1 MIGSRTDDRRSGD
14 NGPMDPNADAFEQ
27 AVVVDRVTTAR
38 GEVVLRRRG
47 QHHEIIS
54 NGVFLMDT
62 RGGTSERLLVSA
74 ALAAVPSGRPVDLLI
89 GGLGVGFSLDEAVR
103 SARPAS
109 ITVVEIEPAVI
120 GWHRDHL
127 AAGALDDPR
136 VRVVPADLLAYL
148 TSGAGSYDA
157 ICLDI
162 DNGPEWTVTDDNRHL
177 YGADGLALVRRRL
190 RPGGVLAVWSAA
202 ESAGFA
208 AVLREAFGDVATLP
222 VPVARGV
229 PDVLYVAC
237 QGAERRGAR
246 GHAAAASNVH
256 TPEESRSA

>member
-1 MIGSRTDDRRSGD
+1 MPSGD
-14 NGPMDPNADAFEQ
+14 NGPMDPDAAEET
-27 AVVVDRVTTAR
+27 VVVERVASAG
-38 GEVVLRRRG
+38 GEIVLRRCGR
-47 QHHEIIS
+47 HHEIIS

-62 RGGTSERLLVSA
+62 RGGASERLLVSA
-74 ALAAVPSGRPVDLLI
+74 ALAAVPAGRPVDLLL

-127 AAGALDDPR
+127 DAGALGDPR
-136 VRVVPADLLAYL
+136 VRVVRADLLAYL
-148 TSGAGSYDA
+148 ASGAGSYDA

-162 DNGPEWTVTDDNRHL
+162 DNGPEWTVTDDNRVL
-177 YGADGLALVRRRL
+177 YGAEGLASVRRRL

-208 AVLREAFGDVATLP
+208 ALLREAFAAVTTLP

-229 PDVLYVAC
+229 PDVVYVARTRTSE
-237 QGAERRGAR
+237 G
-246 GHAAAASNVH
+246 N
-256 TPEESRSA
+256 